1 MIITTPTIEKIIDL
15 RPHCHRL
22 LTRCSYWSDS
32 RVTQIIAEK
41 DLMLY
46 TGYSPEDC
54 FLL

>member
-22 LTRCSYWSDS
+22 LTRCSYCSDS

-46 TGYSPEDC
+46 TG
-54 FLL
+54 FIFK